1 MSNDKIKKFIKLIH
15 IAKNELNLSDE
26 EYRKILAQEN
36 IKSCSEIKTEEKAVA
51 VFSRFKGIGFSTNLH
66 PKNRSFKNTQK
77 GGGYNRITSRQEYYI
92 RGLWNLCME
101 KSRSDESL
109 DAFVK
114 RVTGVPFLHW
124 ITVSD
129 ASKVIVALQKI
140 ALANG
145 YNPEHRG

>member
-1 MSNDKIKKFIKLIH
+1 MLKNKRQRLALIH
-15 IAKNELNLSDE
+15 IAKEQLGLADE
-26 EYRKILAQEN
+26 EYRSLLLKVAGVGSAKEIDSDGQFKALMVAFKDLGFKDKKAQD
-36 IKSCSEIKTEEKAVA
+36 VD
-51 VFSRFKGIGFSTNLH
+51 
-66 PKNRSFKNTQK
+66 FKNK
-77 GGGYNRITSRQEYYI
+77 RSGGGAGRITSRQEYYI

-124 ITVSD
+124 ITVQD

-145 YNPEHRG
+145 YNPEHRD